1 MAAKKKPD
9 TAKGYEFIISE
20 LKKNKKVAYATIK
33 AAADKMGLTVYP
45 IMYGR
50 AQRQLGLVKASK
62 KKKATARRG
71 PGRPRKIGR
80 RGPGRPR
87 KASSPL
93 DAINVMLS
101 EMKQVERDRDRYR
114 GTLERIAR
122 LIDDAL

>member
-62 KKKATARRG
+62 KITMSRNPSR
-71 PGRPRKIGR
+71 
-80 RGPGRPR
+80 
-87 KASSPL
+87 
-93 DAINVMLS
+93 
-101 EMKQVERDRDRYR
+101 
-114 GTLERIAR
+114 
-122 LIDDAL
+122 